1 MGLDMDLYAVT
12 YLDGFKSAPPEQ
24 RAAFRK
30 VTAIVGIAP
39 FTPHDSIPYIAV
51 KLHAADWKNAYHIH
65 RWIVDHMQDGEDTR
79 QETEVQREQ
88 LQELVALC
96 NRLLKKKDRE
106 EAAELLPPL
115 NDLFMTED
123 EENYYWE
130 EAYWW
135 HLKATLRQ
143 LGPLLNDPK
152 FNAWEFYY
160 HATW

>member
-1 MGLDMDLYAVT
+1 MDHV
-12 YLDGFKSAPPEQ
+12 
-24 RAAFRK
+24 
-30 VTAIVGIAP
+30 
-39 FTPHDSIPYIAV
+39 
-51 KLHAADWKNAYHIH
+51 
-65 RWIVDHMQDGEDTR
+65 QDGEDTR

-96 NRLLKKKDRE
+96 KRLLKKKDRE

-115 NDLFMTED
+115 DDVFKTED

-135 HLKATLRQ
+135 ELKATLRQ

-152 FNAWEFYY
+152 SNAWEFYY